1 MDEWTDRQD
10 AVRTS
15 GHGPDDGTAPA
26 DEVPGPAAA
35 RSGRR
40 PARDRAE
47 LAFFTDEGVP
57 ARLLAAYWGDLPPGQ
72 QRHGLRTRPMT
83 LGEDWR
89 VMQYRL
95 AHTVRGDHRA
105 RDRLEAEVGV
115 GLAVRRA
122 FGDAPYHQLFARL
135 GGYHLDVREPFVFYE
150 PARGR
155 PLAVLAGRAT
165 VKEQERIRSELVLA
179 VRLLEAVGVVH
190 RGLTPHSV
198 RWDGRH
204 VRLPEPCLATRAGH
218 PREALGEAPWAS
230 PEQRAGHG
238 TADPRDDLW
247 SVAQMMYHLVTGRE
261 GEPDGAPRDL
271 ARLPS
276 LGVLA
281 GAFAPRARERGHP
294 VEVLRMLNRQDPL
307 QGRPLPADP
316 LEPGRRVFD
325 EELARK
331 RAELGLGGDRET
343 EPETGGRGPGR
354 GLRAL
359 FGTGRTGT
367 GGRR

>member
-1 MDEWTDRQD
+1 MNEWGERPE

-15 GHGPDDGTAPA
+15 GHAPQDG
-26 DEVPGPAAA
+26 AA
-35 RSGRR
+35 RNGGR
-40 PARDRAE
+40 PARDRVE
-47 LAFFTDEGVP
+47 LAFFTDEGTP
-57 ARLLAAYWGDLPPGQ
+57 ARLPAVCWDELPAGQ
-72 QRHGLRTRPMT
+72 QRHPLRARPMT

-95 AHTVRGDHRA
+95 AHTARGDHRA

-122 FGDAPYHQLFARL
+122 FGDAPYHQLFARF

-155 PLAVLAGRAT
+155 PLAALAGRAT

-179 VRLLEAVGVVH
+179 VRLLEAVDVVH
-190 RGLTPHSV
+190 RGLTPHTV

-218 PREALGEAPWAS
+218 PREALGEAPWAA

-247 SVAQMMYHLVTGRE
+247 SVAQVMYHLVTGRE
-261 GEPDGAPRDL
+261 GDPDGPPRDL
-271 ARLPS
+271 ARLPA
-276 LGVLA
+276 LGVLS
-281 GAFAPRARERGHP
+281 GAFAPTARERDHP
-294 VEVLRMLNRQDPL
+294 AEVLRMLNRQDPL

-316 LEPGRRVFD
+316 LDPGRRAFD
-325 EELARK
+325 DELARK
-331 RAELGLGGDRET
+331 RAALGLDGD
-343 EPETGGRGPGR
+343 PVAETGPGRTPGR

-359 FGTGRTGT
+359 FGAGRTGM

>member
-1 MDEWTDRQD
+1 MNEWADRQD
-10 AVRTS
+10 PVRT
-15 GHGPDDGTAPA
+15 PDAAPDGRAAPGA
-26 DEVPGPAAA
+26 GAPGPAGP
-35 RSGRR
+35 RSADR
-40 PARDRAE
+40 PPRERVE
-47 LAFFTDEGVP
+47 LAFFTDEGTP
-57 ARLLAAYWGDLPPGQ
+57 ARLSAACWGEVPAGP
-72 QRHGLRTRPMT
+72 QRHPLRARPLT

-95 AHTVRGDHRA
+95 AHTARGDHRA

-155 PLAVLAGRAT
+155 PLAALAGRAT

-179 VRLLEAVGVVH
+179 VRLLEAVDVVH
-190 RGLTPHSV
+190 RGLTPHTV

-218 PREALGEAPWAS
+218 PREALGEAPWAA
-230 PEQRAGHG
+230 PEQRAGRG

-247 SVAQMMYHLVTGRE
+247 SVAQVMYHLVTGRE
-261 GEPDGAPRDL
+261 GDPDGPPRDL
-271 ARLPS
+271 PRLPA
-276 LGVLA
+276 LGVLST
-281 GAFAPRARERGHP
+281 AFAPTAQERGHP

-307 QGRPLPADP
+307 QSRPLPADP
-316 LEPGRRVFD
+316 LEPGRRAFE

-331 RAELGLGGDRET
+331 RSRLGLDGDHAAEDG
-343 EPETGGRGPGR
+343 PGRAPGR

-359 FGTGRTGT
+359 FGAGRTGT

>member
-1 MDEWTDRQD
+1 MDEWADRRNT
-10 AVRTS
+10 VRTS
-15 GHGPDDGTAPA
+15 ERTPGDGAAPEDRA
-26 DEVPGPAAA
+26 PGPAGAHN
-35 RSGRR
+35 GGR

-47 LAFFTDEGVP
+47 LAFFTDEGAP
-57 ARLLAAYWGDLPPGQ
+57 ARLLAAYWGELPPGQ
-72 QRHGLRTRPMT
+72 QRPGLKARPVT
-83 LGEDWR
+83 LGDDWR

-95 AHTVRGDHRA
+95 AHTARGDHRA

-122 FGDAPYHQLFARL
+122 FGDAPYHQLFARF

-155 PLAVLAGRAT
+155 PLAALAGRAP
-165 VKEQERIRSELVLA
+165 VREQERIRSELVLA

-190 RGLTPHSV
+190 RGLTPQTV

-247 SVAQMMYHLVTGRE
+247 SVAQVMYHLVTGRE
-261 GEPDGAPRDL
+261 GDPDGPPRDL
-271 ARLPS
+271 ARLPA
-276 LGVLA
+276 LGVLSTA
-281 GAFAPRARERGHP
+281 YAPRAEERNQP

-316 LEPGRRVFD
+316 LEPGRRAFD

-331 RAELGLGGDRET
+331 RTELGLDDDPAAESA
-343 EPETGGRGPGR
+343 PGRAPGR
-354 GLRAL
+354 GLRSL
-359 FGTGRTGT
+359 FGAGRTGT

>member
-1 MDEWTDRQD
+1 MDEWADRRD
-10 AVRTS
+10 TVRTP
-15 GHGPDDGTAPA
+15 GRAPEDG
-26 DEVPGPAAA
+26 GA
-35 RSGRR
+35 REEGARNGGR
-40 PARDRAE
+40 PARDRTE
-47 LAFFTDEGVP
+47 LAFFTDEGTP
-57 ARLLAAYWGDLPPGQ
+57 ARLPAVCRDDLPAGP
-72 QRHGLRTRPMT
+72 QRHLLLARPVT

-89 VMQYRL
+89 VVQYRL
-95 AHTVRGDHRA
+95 AHTARGDHRA

-122 FGDAPYHQLFARL
+122 FGDAPYHRLFARL

-155 PLAVLAGRAT
+155 PLAALAGRAT
-165 VKEQERIRSELVLA
+165 VREQERIRSELVLA
-179 VRLLEAVGVVH
+179 VRLLEAIGVVH
-190 RGLTPHSV
+190 RGLTPHTV

-204 VRLPEPCLATRAGH
+204 VRMPEPCLATRAGH
-218 PREALGEAPWAS
+218 PREALGEAPWAA
-230 PEQRAGHG
+230 PEQRAGRG

-247 SVAQMMYHLVTGRE
+247 SVAQVMYHLVTGRE
-261 GEPDGAPRDL
+261 GDPDGPPRDL
-271 ARLPS
+271 VRLPA

-281 GAFAPRARERGHP
+281 GAYAATAGERGHP

-316 LEPGRRVFD
+316 LEPGRRAFD

-331 RAELGLGGDRET
+331 RTELGLDDDT
-343 EPETGGRGPGR
+343 TAEPGAARTPPAR
-354 GLRAL
+354 GLRTL
-359 FGTGRTGT
+359 FGAGRPGT

>member
-1 MDEWTDRQD
+1 MDEWADRRN
-10 AVRTS
+10 AVRAPDRA
-15 GHGPDDGTAPA
+15 PDDGTAPE
-26 DEVPGPAAA
+26 DGVPGAAAA
-35 RSGRR
+35 RGGGR
-40 PARDRAE
+40 PARDRVE
-47 LAFFTDEGVP
+47 LAFFTDEGAP
-57 ARLLAAYWGDLPPGQ
+57 ARLSAAYWGDLPPGQ
-72 QRHGLRTRPMT
+72 QRHGLRARPMT

-155 PLAVLAGRAT
+155 PLAALAGRAT

-218 PREALGEAPWAS
+218 PREALGEAPWAP

-247 SVAQMMYHLVTGRE
+247 SVAQLMYHLVTGRE
-261 GEPDGAPRDL
+261 GEPGGPPRDL

-281 GAFAPRARERGHP
+281 TAFAPRAAERGHP

-307 QGRPLPADP
+307 RSRPLPADS
-316 LEPGRRVFD
+316 LEPGRRAFD

-331 RAELGLGGDRET
+331 RTELGLNGDQEAAAG
-343 EPETGGRGPGR
+343 PGGRAPGR